1 MCARFDSSV
10 DAVEQSLQIKNE
22 SFTAIELVE
31 STIERVEKL
40 NPNLNAVVTK
50 TYEQARETASKLLPD
65 SPLSGIPILVKDH
78 VSVKGVRI
86 TSGAY
91 LFKDHVSGFDS
102 EIVKRMKNAGLI
114 ILGVTNMPEF
124 GLTCTTEPRLHGP
137 TRNPWNPDYSSGG
150 SSGGSAA
157 AVASGMVPIAHGS
170 DGGGSIRIPSS
181 FCGVFGLK
189 PTRGRVPFSP
199 RSGSAI
205 IGLSIHHALT
215 RSVRDS
221 AAFLDIVGGYCVG
234 EPYWAP
240 PKTRPFIDEIGVD
253 PGRLRIALV
262 TRTMEDE
269 AFHPEVEKTVRE
281 SAGLCTDL
289 GHIVEEIEV
298 GDIVR
303 MDPKR
308 MINSFLNIW
317 CTLSGS
323 ILQKVSM
330 SAGVPP
336 QREWVEDLTWG
347 LYQNSKGLSSTD
359 YQLSHETLEQFGRNL
374 NGFLMDYD
382 VILTATSPVLPFKLG
397 EVNPSYEEPMKN
409 FDKVIRAANMTAI
422 SNAAGNPAMS
432 VPLGKS
438 RNGLPVGTQFIG
450 RFGDEALLFRL
461 ASQLENTKPW
471 NTLTN

>member
-1 MCARFDSSV
+1 MCPRFESSI
-10 DAVEQSLQIKNE
+10 DAVEKSLQIRDGT
-22 SFTAIELVE
+22 SSAVELVE
-31 STIERVEKL
+31 SAIERIEEL
-40 NPNLNAVVTK
+40 NPDLNAVITK
-50 TYEQARETASKLLPD
+50 TYEQARETASQELPD

-78 VSVKGVRI
+78 VPIKGVRM

-91 LFKDHVSGFDS
+91 LLKDNVSGFDS
-102 EIVKRMKNAGLI
+102 EIVRRMKDAGLI

-137 TRNPWNPDYSSGG
+137 TRNPWDTDYSPGG

-157 AVASGMVPIAHGS
+157 AVASGMVSVAHGS

-181 FCGVFGLK
+181 YCGVFGLK
-189 PTRGRVPFSP
+189 PTRGRVPYSP
-199 RSGSAI
+199 TSGSAI
-205 IGLSIHHALT
+205 VGLSINHALT

-240 PKTRPFIDEIGVD
+240 PKARPFLEEIGVD
-253 PGRLRIALV
+253 PGRLRVALL
-262 TRTMEDE
+262 TRIREDE
-269 AFHPEVEKTVRE
+269 DFHPEVEKEVRE
-281 SAGLCTDL
+281 SAELCSEL
-289 GHIVEEIEV
+289 GHVVEEVDV
-298 GDIVR
+298 GDVIR
-303 MDPKR
+303 MDPQR
-308 MINSFLNIW
+308 MIDSFLNIW

-330 SAGVPP
+330 RAGVPP

-347 LYQNSKGLSSTD
+347 LYERSRGLSSVD
-359 YQLSHETLEQFGRNL
+359 YNLSHETLEQFGRNL
-374 NGFLMDYD
+374 NGFMTDYD

-409 FDKVIRAANMTAI
+409 FDKVVRAANMTAI

-438 RNGLPVGTQFIG
+438 RSGLPIGTQFIG

-461 ASQLENTKPW
+461 ASQLEGTGRW
-471 NTLTN
+471 ETL